1 MNLDA
6 LIFPIVRISDEC
18 NVNVVVLT
26 AGKQSEVADYY
37 KKQERLLVEYTEM
50 EAMSEIGF
58 APESLTEVGCSAK
71 NFHIFLVIFY
81 GIWELFNAFFFFG
94 GGGGYLQQD
103 FIEMKR
109 GETQVHGNIFI
120 KKILLINILLM
131 LVSKVKHHQV

>member
-58 APESLTEVGCSAK
+58 RSEERRVGKEC
-71 NFHIFLVIFY
+71 
-81 GIWELFNAFFFFG
+81 
-94 GGGGYLQQD
+94 Q
-103 FIEMKR
+103 
-109 GETQVHGNIFI
+109 
-120 KKILLINILLM
+120 
-131 LVSKVKHHQV
+131 

>member
-1 MNLDA
+1 MKHKNLMNLDA

-81 GIWELFNAFFFFG
+81 
-94 GGGGYLQQD
+94 
-103 FIEMKR
+103 
-109 GETQVHGNIFI
+109 NI
-120 KKILLINILLM
+120 
-131 LVSKVKHHQV
+131 

>member
-1 MNLDA
+1 MKHKNLMNLDA

-58 APESLTEVGCSAK
+58 APGSLTEVGHSAK

-81 GIWELFNAFFFFG
+81 GI
-94 GGGGYLQQD
+94 
-103 FIEMKR
+103 
-109 GETQVHGNIFI
+109 
-120 KKILLINILLM
+120 
-131 LVSKVKHHQV
+131 